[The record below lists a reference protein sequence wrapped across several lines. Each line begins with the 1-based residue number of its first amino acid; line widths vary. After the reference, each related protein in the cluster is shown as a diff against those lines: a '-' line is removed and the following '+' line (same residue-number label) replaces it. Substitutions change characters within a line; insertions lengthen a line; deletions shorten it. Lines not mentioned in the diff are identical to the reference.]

1 MSDFKVVVGNKGPLR
16 PVALLLAGALLAP
29 GCGNDSPTVPS
40 GAARSIIEVTVDP
53 NPVPGS
59 QSPLTGVVSVGYK
72 VVITETNGLGGE
84 VLFVS
89 SQIYDPETGLQ
100 VALTYFDGADLVVFV
115 GSKRV
120 DPLGTLIVP
129 QTASYVLPDYRKPAQ
144 LAVNVQMKDDR
155 GNLLN
160 QSVLLKIE

>member
-1 MSDFKVVVGNKGPLR
+1 MSRDRRL
-16 PVALLLAGALLAP
+16 ALLLAGALLAP
-29 GCGNDSPTVPS
+29 GCGDDNPAAPG
-40 GAARSIIEVTVDP
+40 GATRAIIEVTVDP
-53 NPVPGS
+53 NPVPGA
-59 QSPLTGVVSVGYK
+59 QSPLTGAISAAYR
-72 VVITETNGLGGE
+72 VVITEVNGLGGE

-100 VALTYFDGADLVVFV
+100 VALNYFDGADLLVFV

-120 DPLGTLIVP
+120 EALGTLVVP
-129 QTASYVLPDYRKPAQ
+129 QTSGYVLPDYRKPAQ

-160 QSVLLKIE
+160 QSVLVKIE

>member
-1 MSDFKVVVGNKGPLR
+1 MALR
-16 PVALLLAGALLAP
+16 RRLALVLAAALLAP
-29 GCGNDSPTVPS
+29 ACGEDTVTNPGS
-40 GAARSIIEVTVDP
+40 SRAIIEVTVDP

-59 QSPLTGVVSVGYK
+59 QNPLTGAISVGYR
-72 VVITETNGLGGE
+72 VVITEVNGLGGE

-100 VALTYFDGADLVVFV
+100 VALTYFDSADLVVFV

-120 DPLGTLIVP
+120 EALSSLTVP
-129 QTASYVLPDYRKPAQ
+129 QTSSYILPDYRLPAQ

-160 QSVLLKIE
+160 QSVLVKIE

>member
-1 MSDFKVVVGNKGPLR
+1 MALR
-16 PVALLLAGALLAP
+16 RRLALVLAVALLAP
-29 GCGNDSPTVPS
+29 ACGEDTVTNPGS
-40 GAARSIIEVTVDP
+40 SRAVIEVTVDP

-59 QSPLTGVVSVGYK
+59 QNPLTGAISVGYK
-72 VVITETNGLGGE
+72 VVITEVNGLGGE

-100 VALTYFDGADLVVFV
+100 VALTYFDSADLLVFV

-120 DPLGTLIVP
+120 EALGSLTVS
-129 QTASYVLPDYRKPAQ
+129 QTSSYILPDFRQPAQ

-160 QSVLLKIE
+160 QSVLVKIE

>member
-1 MSDFKVVVGNKGPLR
+1 MALR
-16 PVALLLAGALLAP
+16 RRLALVLAVALLAP
-29 GCGNDSPTVPS
+29 ACGEDTVTNPGS
-40 GAARSIIEVTVDP
+40 SRAVIEVTVDP

-59 QSPLTGVVSVGYK
+59 QNPLTGAISVGYK
-72 VVITETNGLGGE
+72 VVITEVNGLGGE

-100 VALTYFDGADLVVFV
+100 VALTYFDSADLLVFV

-120 DPLGTLIVP
+120 EALGSLTVS
-129 QTASYVLPDYRKPAQ
+129 QTSSYILPDYRLPAQ
-144 LAVNVQMKDDR
+144 LAVNFQMKDDR

-160 QSVLLKIE
+160 QSVLVKIE

>member
-1 MSDFKVVVGNKGPLR
+1 MSSFRLL
-16 PVALLLAGALLAP
+16 ALPLAGALLAP
-29 GCGNDSPTVPS
+29 ACGNDNVTLPD
-40 GAARSIIEVTVDP
+40 GAARAIIQVTVDP

-59 QSPLTGVVSVGYK
+59 QNPLTGTVSVAYN
-72 VVITETNGLGGE
+72 VVITEVNGLGGE

-100 VALTYFDGADLVVFV
+100 VALNYFDGADLVVFV
-115 GSKRV
+115 GSKKI
-120 DPLGTLIVP
+120 DPLGKLTVP
-129 QTASYVLPDYRKPAQ
+129 QTSSYVLPDYRKPAL

-160 QSVLLKIE
+160 QSVLVKIE

>member
-1 MSDFKVVVGNKGPLR
+1 MASLR
-16 PVALLLAGALLAP
+16 PLALLLAGALLATGCEDDSVTLP
-29 GCGNDSPTVPS
+29 GE
-40 GAARSIIEVTVDP
+40 GAARAIIEVTVDP

-59 QSPLTGVVSVGYK
+59 QNPLTGAVSVGYN
-72 VVITETNGLGGE
+72 VTITEVNGLGGE
-84 VLFVS
+84 LLFVS

-100 VALTYFDGADLVVFV
+100 VALNYFDGADLVVFV

-120 DPLGTLIVP
+120 EALDKLVVP
-129 QTASYVLPDYRKPAQ
+129 QTSSYILPDFRKPAQ

-160 QSVLLKIE
+160 QSVLVKIE